1 MHLLC
6 IALHRAFASW
16 FCIQTLTTHFFSSL
30 FFLCLFFCFFLFHTP
45 SIKQVL
51 LQSAPDESPYVCQ
64 VHEVWRE
71 LKTGESY
78 LRGVWFYRREDLP
91 SDVIVPKMNEGIKN
105 RLFLS
110 GEKFVNSAETILAKA
125 LVIYST
131 DDDVSQTF
139 KKDLSA
145 DIEDERQEQLIKYN
159 VEVGKIV
166 SV

>member
-1 MHLLC
+1 M
-6 IALHRAFASW
+6 
-16 FCIQTLTTHFFSSL
+16 
-30 FFLCLFFCFFLFHTP
+30 
-45 SIKQVL
+45 
-51 LQSAPDESPYVCQ
+51 
-64 VHEVWRE
+64 HEVWRE

>member
-1 MHLLC
+1 MNGYEC
-6 IALHRAFASW
+6 
-16 FCIQTLTTHFFSSL
+16 CFSIGNHGQL
-30 FFLCLFFCFFLFHTP
+30 FFFLLYSSFAFSFVFFFFTHHQ
-45 SIKQVL
+45 QVL

-166 SV
+166 SD